1 MKENEWTWSIKELL
15 EDSNLGDN
23 IYFDILT
30 RVPYAK
36 EIISYDLDFTPIQQN
51 QMGFETDL
59 LVYEKTDII
68 KPRIIIEAKINSIT
82 TQDAVVGLIKKEIDY
97 SRKIES
103 MIYNSRM
110 RGREKYFLLQKE
122 LRLEEI

>member
-15 EDSNLGDN
+15 EDSNLGEN

-82 TQDAVVGLIKKEIDY
+82 TQDVFVGLIKKEIDY